1 MPVSTILVLGLG
13 NELLTDDAVG
23 IRVAERL
30 QGQFQGGVEVRTTS
44 LFGLSLLDELAGRE
58 KVLLVD
64 SYLPDDLAPAE
75 IREFDLDSVGNV
87 RAPCPHFVGLAEIRE
102 ITHALGLGFP
112 REVYVL
118 AIPVS
123 DPLTFST
130 EMSPEVA
137 ARVDEAAERVRG
149 IVQSWLSPDEPSS
162 PSQTVRPL

>member
-1 MPVSTILVLGLG
+1 
-13 NELLTDDAVG
+13 VG
-23 IRVAERL
+23 IRVAEKL
-30 QGQFQGGVEVRTTS
+30 QGEFRAGVEVRTTP

-64 SYLPDDLAPAE
+64 SYLPDDPLTAE

-102 ITHALGLGFP
+102 LMRSLGFGFP
-112 REVYVL
+112 REVCVL

-130 EMSPEVA
+130 EMSPEVV
-137 ARVDEAAERVRG
+137 ARVEEAAGRARG
-149 IVQSWLSPDEPSS
+149 IVQCWLSSDEKSS
-162 PSQTVRPL
+162 PSQTVRSL